1 MYRKFKNILIFFTFC
16 PTDVKLFVSP
26 FEQFIFLGYNADNR
40 RMKGVTIQEI
50 ADALGITYFAARQRI
65 VRARIEPI
73 SKEALYP
80 EDTLERVRNVPS
92 RGRPPKVKPEQ
103 E

>member
-1 MYRKFKNILIFFTFC
+1 M
-16 PTDVKLFVSP
+16 
-26 FEQFIFLGYNADNR
+26 
-40 RMKGVTIQEI
+40 TIQEI